1 MKNEIREILKNAIQE
16 NAVSFK
22 ENASKV
28 LYTKVGV
35 KLQEQYKN
43 VAKTI
48 LGNKNETNNGTN

>member
-22 ENASKV
+22 ETASKV

-48 LGNKNETNNGTN
+48 LGNKDEANNGTN

>member
-1 MKNEIREILKNAIQE
+1 MKNNIREMLKSVVEE

-22 ENASKV
+22 ENTANA
-28 LYTKVGV
+28 LYTKVAN

-48 LGNKNETNNGTN
+48 LGNKNEANNGTN